1 MSATVSLGNILHM
14 TPAPGVVLYVDEDQW
29 DYHLTLDQGVRPNA
43 VRSAL
48 QAAQALGLAPLEEGE
63 GDPYF
68 LDDGRVR
75 MDLARVFDFEGAAQ
89 PCCAS

>member
-1 MSATVSLGNILHM
+1 MSATVPLAGTLHI
-14 TPAPGVVLYVDEDQW
+14 APVPGAVLYVDEDQW
-29 DYHLTLDQGVRPNA
+29 HYHLTLDRGVRPKA

-68 LDDGRVR
+68 LDDGRIR
-75 MDLARVFDFEGAAQ
+75 MDLARVFNFEGAA
-89 PCCAS
+89 